1 MTYVATN
8 ERTPLFFVAF
18 LPLIL
23 ITTTDSNVLKL
34 VAVAIFLCTLSTL
47 FIRYTLQIDE
57 QCITYTVTLYK
68 FVLYKRVIL
77 PKDIARVQFQ
87 RIGWEQKHAKIRLTS
102 GLPLRITLFRPM
114 TVYAHI
120 RDFCEQHDITY
131 SETKDYQ
138 LLQKMQRKNG
148 C

>member
-1 MTYVATN
+1 MTYTATH

-18 LPLIL
+18 IPLIL
-23 ITTTDSNVLKL
+23 LTTTDNNALKV
-34 VAVAIFLCTLSTL
+34 VAVTIFLCTLSTL

-57 QCITYTVTLYK
+57 QNITYTVMLYK
-68 FVLYKRVIL
+68 LLLYKRVLL

-87 RIGWEQKHAKIRLTS
+87 RIGWAQKHAKIRLTS
-102 GLPLRITLFRPM
+102 GLPLRVTFFRPT

-138 LLQKMQRKNG
+138 ILQKMRQKNG